1 MANRKYCYE
10 KVIHVVMI
18 SFAVVFGLLVFF
30 LGIFLLCGDKID
42 AISAL
47 NVVVSINMEVQ
58 INKKECAIK

>member
-30 LGIFLLCGDKID
+30 LGIHLLCGDKTD

-47 NVVVSINMEVQ
+47 NVVVFN
-58 INKKECAIK
+58 

>member
-1 MANRKYCYE
+1 MDNRKYCYE

-30 LGIFLLCGDKID
+30 LGIHLLCGDKID

-47 NVVVSINMEVQ
+47 NVVVFS
-58 INKKECAIK
+58 